1 MVTLTGAVY
10 SAASAMNAFGTGM
23 AATAHN
29 VANVNTPEFHPQQV
43 YYQTGPQGQGVE
55 VGGVTQGPYLP
66 VPPQPESAYPAAP
79 LADGLLPPE
88 ALAPSQTELASE
100 FTSMISAQRAY
111 EANAATIRT
120 WDVMQGVI
128 VDMKV

>member
-1 MVTLTGAVY
+1 MVSLTDAVY
-10 SAASAMNAFGTGM
+10 SAASAMNAYGTGM

-29 VANVNTPEFHPQQV
+29 VANVNTPDFYPQQV
-43 YYQTGPQGQGVE
+43 QYQTGPNGQGVQ
-55 VGGVTQGPYLP
+55 VGAVTQGPYLP
-66 VPPQPESAYPAAP
+66 PAPQPESAYPSLP

-88 ALAPSQTELASE
+88 ALAPSQTDLARE
-100 FTSMISAQRAY
+100 FTNMISAQRAY

-128 VDMKV
+128 VDLKV